1 MGFLSGFSQLMLPC
15 IFQAGHWMLYD
26 FPVAIKMRVLYNDSN
41 IISIEVTF
49 MTYED
54 DYSFCRAHMAADE
67 YILWKGKPAI
77 TPLLSKSDIFMI
89 PFSIFWCGFA
99 IFWEIGVLSSPT
111 PTFFPIFGIPF
122 VCVGLY
128 LVFGRFIHT
137 AYLRKNTRYVI
148 TNKKIIR
155 LQGNR
160 VDYLATSTM
169 PPAHYTANKDGSG
182 TIFFSSGDTRYRH
195 RYNFSFYAAGMG
207 QGIFSLENIPN
218 LVQVQQAIDSMDK

>member
-1 MGFLSGFSQLMLPC
+1 
-15 IFQAGHWMLYD
+15 
-26 FPVAIKMRVLYNDSN
+26 
-41 IISIEVTF
+41 

-54 DYSFCRAHMAADE
+54 DYGFCRTHMAADE
-67 YILWKGKPAI
+67 YILWKGKPAVR
-77 TPLLSKSDIFMI
+77 PLLSKSDVFMI
-89 PFSIFWCGFA
+89 PFSLFWCGFA
-99 IFWEIGVLSSPT
+99 IFWEVGVLSSST

-160 VDYLATSTM
+160 VDFLAASTM
-169 PPAHYTANKDGSG
+169 PPAHCVANKDGSG
-182 TIFFSSGDTRYRH
+182 TITFSTPNPYYRH
-195 RYNFSFYAAGMG
+195 RYNTSFFAAGMM
-207 QGIFSLENIPN
+207 QGAFSLENIPN
-218 LVQVQQAIDSMDK
+218 LVQVQQAIDNMSK